1 MLGNL
6 LQKFSYGL
14 IVVTMATMSVIYF
27 MQVIFRYVLKLPLAW
42 TGEISVLAML
52 WLAFVGPAVLVKS
65 EGFISVPL
73 LKPKGKAK
81 RVVSIVLDSIV
92 ALILGL
98 LTYYSLVLALKF
110 KGTILPAT
118 SLPRAVVYL
127 ALFSGTL
134 IMLLCFVQKIL
145 STIKKLVSGEEVE

>member
-1 MLGNL
+1 
-6 LQKFSYGL
+6 
-14 IVVTMATMSVIYF
+14 MAIMSVIYF

-73 LKPKGKAK
+73 LKAKGKAK
-81 RVVSIVLDSIV
+81 RVVSIVLDSV
-92 ALILGL
+92 VSLILGL

-110 KGTILPAT
+110 KGNILPAT

-127 ALFSGTL
+127 ALFSGAL
-134 IMLLCFVQKIL
+134 VMLLCFVEKIL
-145 STIKKLVSGEEVE
+145 SSIKKLVSGGEVE

>member
-1 MLGNL
+1 MGNL
-6 LQKFSYGL
+6 LQKISYGL
-14 IVVTMATMSVIYF
+14 IVITMVIMSVIYF

-73 LKPKGKAK
+73 LRPKGKAK
-81 RVVSIVLDSIV
+81 RVVSIVLDSVV

-98 LTYYSLVLALKF
+98 LTYYSLVLAGKF
-110 KGTILPAT
+110 KGNILPAT
-118 SLPRAVVYL
+118 GLPRAVVYL
-127 ALFSGTL
+127 ALFSGSL
-134 IMLLCFVQKIL
+134 IMLLFFVEKIL
-145 STIKKLVSGEEVE
+145 STIKKLVSVEEVE

>member
-1 MLGNL
+1 LGNL
-6 LQKFSYGL
+6 LQKISYGL
-14 IVVTMATMSVIYF
+14 IVITMVIMSVIYF

-73 LKPKGKAK
+73 LRPKGKAK
-81 RVVSIVLDSIV
+81 RVVSIVLDSVV

-98 LTYYSLVLALKF
+98 LTYYSLVLAGKF
-110 KGTILPAT
+110 KGNILPAT
-118 SLPRAVVYL
+118 GLPRAVVYL
-127 ALFSGTL
+127 ALFSGSL
-134 IMLLCFVQKIL
+134 IMLLFFVEKIL
-145 STIKKLVSGEEVE
+145 STIKKLVSVEEVE

>member
-1 MLGNL
+1 MLSNL
-6 LQKFSYGL
+6 LQKISYGL
-14 IVVTMATMSVIYF
+14 IVVTMVIMSVIYF

-42 TGEISVLAML
+42 TGEVSVLAML

-81 RVVSIVLDSIV
+81 RVVSIVLDSVV

-110 KGTILPAT
+110 KGNILPAT
-118 SLPRAVVYL
+118 GLPRTVVYL
-127 ALFSGTL
+127 ALFSGAL
-134 IMLLCFVQKIL
+134 IMLLCFVEKIL
-145 STIKKLVSGEEVE
+145 STIKKLVSVEEVE